1 MLFHRKYGLHI
12 SRYSTW
18 LCNCEFAAGQTR
30 APFYIKIIDDII
42 YENSESFQLTI
53 AEVSLPDG
61 FIIGANGNSIVDIMD
76 NEGNY

>member
-1 MLFHRKYGLHI
+1 MDYTYQDIRLGYVTVK
-12 SRYSTW
+12 
-18 LCNCEFAAGQTR
+18 FAAGQTR
-30 APFYIKIIDDII
+30 APVDIKIIDDRI